1 MKRASE
7 GVEKQLLACTH
18 CRKDTIARALA
29 AAELENGKKCP
40 LALASERR
48 AA

>member
-1 MKRASE
+1 MFDRVLSGIRLDLRSKN
-7 GVEKQLLACTH
+7 
-18 CRKDTIARALA
+18 RALA
-29 AAELENGKKCP
+29 AAGLEKGEKCP